1 MTKTFVD
8 QKNLQHKNQFDH
20 NTSLLGFDTIEINL
34 VIFHLKLKISLKI
47 NLYFSRKNE
56 KTGKLFCMTPGRPL
70 LRYQG
75 RICH

>member
-34 VIFHLKLKISLKI
+34 VCNYFDKKIQLIKKKKR
-47 NLYFSRKNE
+47 LV
-56 KTGKLFCMTPGRPL
+56 GL
-70 LRYQG
+70 
-75 RICH
+75 